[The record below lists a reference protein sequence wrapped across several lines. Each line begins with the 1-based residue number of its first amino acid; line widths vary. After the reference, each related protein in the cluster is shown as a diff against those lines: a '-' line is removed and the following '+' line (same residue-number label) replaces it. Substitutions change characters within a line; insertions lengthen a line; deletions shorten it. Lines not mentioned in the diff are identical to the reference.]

1 MIVLK
6 EKPFDEILNMV
17 SDFNKI
23 LLIGCNGC
31 AGIYQ
36 VGGEKQAEVTGMLLE
51 MAMKIKDINI
61 ETKAMTV
68 LRQCDMQIVSTSI
81 RPLIEDYDAIVSL
94 GCGVGVQTLSEAFED
109 KTVIPANDTKFIGM
123 QERELGVFKEY
134 CSACGECILFE
145 TGGVCPI
152 TRCAKSLLNGP
163 CGGQVE
169 GMCEVKNYTQDCA
182 WVLIYNSLL
191 NKQRLDFF
199 TKFRLPRDYRNKQSP
214 REILEFTKREVDS
227 DGHGL

>member
-6 EKPFDEILNMV
+6 EKPFDEILKMV

-68 LRQCDMQIVSTSI
+68 LRQCDMQIVGTSI
-81 RPLIEDYDAIVSL
+81 RPLIEDYEAIVSL

-123 QERELGVFKEY
+123 QERELGIFKEY

-145 TGGVCPI
+145 TGGICPI
-152 TRCAKSLLNGP
+152 TTCAKSLMNGP
-163 CGGQVE
+163 CGGMVR
-169 GMCEVKNYTQDCA
+169 GKCEVGNYERECG
-182 WVLIYNSLL
+182 WVLIYERLKEL
-191 NKQRLDFF
+191 GRLDLF
-199 TKFRLPRDYRNKQSP
+199 TKLRDPVDWSKSGHQ
-214 REILEFTKREVDS
+214 REVVWR
-227 DGHGL
+227 